1 MVHVNNQNDRI
12 PPLSGDFTIFGGI
25 YRNVWLISAGKA
37 AHQPHRLRLYS
48 IYVDLPSVSEERA
61 EISVRG
67 TLVNRDVRRALLKL
81 DVEVLD
87 ADGKIRAQSLRQRP
101 DGCGRGVRLSRN
113 GCSWKSASCGRPNP
127 LICTA

>member
-25 YRNVWLISAGKA
+25 YRNVMWLISAAKQ
-37 AHQPHRLRLYS
+37 HISLTDMLYGHLCR
-48 IYVDLPSVSEERA
+48 LPSVSEDRA

-67 TLVNRDVRRALLKL
+67 TLVNRDVRRAVLKL

-87 ADGKIRAQSLRQRP
+87 TD
-101 DGCGRGVRLSRN
+101 
-113 GCSWKSASCGRPNP
+113 GRP
-127 LICTA
+127 